1 MNIQLID
8 TFLKFLG
15 LNLCIS
21 YTYFKI
27 TNYKN
32 IKQNNKLILLLF
44 NLCLSILYCFLKF
57 HFSNILSTA
66 ISYLLYNYALKSLTN
81 NKYHYSLL
89 LMTISVSIS
98 YIAFMIAILLNYTFY
113 ELFKLYNYDN
123 PINFIIIYLIESNI
137 IHLFFKIK
145 KFKHGFQFLKN
156 KYNDE
161 YFDNLI
167 MIISV
172 VIIFIYFLFGNFE
185 KFSLHYIYYYFIVFT
200 LLTMPIIQKTF
211 ILYQKQKLLKQT
223 LKDYE
228 TELAQTKEKLNTA
241 LQEKDNLVKSNHE
254 FYHRQEALK
263 QKLNTLLNTQTLYNS
278 ETAEEFAQISDRINT
293 LSKEYSKK
301 TKQRRLLPK
310 TNIPEIDDM
319 FTYLQSECEKYEID
333 FILQINGDINHLI
346 ENIIPK
352 NKLETL
358 IGDLIRNSIIAIN
371 YSNTKFKSIMAILA
385 LRNNIFEFC
394 VHDSGIEFEI
404 PTLIKLGTAP
414 ATTHKQ
420 DGGTGIGF
428 ITTFETLNYCKAS
441 LIINENIPSDN
452 NYTKSIIIKFDNSN
466 NYCINSYR
474 ADIIKNINDI
484 NRDIIIN

>member
-1 MNIQLID
+1 M
-8 TFLKFLG
+8 
-15 LNLCIS
+15 
-21 YTYFKI
+21 
-27 TNYKN
+27 
-32 IKQNNKLILLLF
+32 
-44 NLCLSILYCFLKF
+44 
-57 HFSNILSTA
+57 
-66 ISYLLYNYALKSLTN
+66 
-81 NKYHYSLL
+81 
-89 LMTISVSIS
+89 
-98 YIAFMIAILLNYTFY
+98 
-113 ELFKLYNYDN
+113 
-123 PINFIIIYLIESNI
+123 
-137 IHLFFKIK
+137 
-145 KFKHGFQFLKN
+145 
-156 KYNDE
+156 
-161 YFDNLI
+161 
-167 MIISV
+167 
-172 VIIFIYFLFGNFE
+172 
-185 KFSLHYIYYYFIVFT
+185 
-200 LLTMPIIQKTF
+200 
-211 ILYQKQKLLKQT
+211 
-223 LKDYE
+223 
-228 TELAQTKEKLNTA
+228 
-241 LQEKDNLVKSNHE
+241 
-254 FYHRQEALK
+254 
-263 QKLNTLLNTQTLYNS
+263 
-278 ETAEEFAQISDRINT
+278 
-293 LSKEYSKK
+293 SKEYSKK
-301 TKQRRLLPK
+301 TKQHRSLPK

-319 FTYLQSECEKYEID
+319 FTYLQSECEKHEID

-371 YSNTKFKSIMAILA
+371 YSNTKFKSIMTILA